1 MEGSY
6 PVSST
11 AVRRRTCMALLA
23 FSACFGLAT
32 GVRSAPLMGQTSL
45 ALVAS
50 SAALPASPMG
60 LASGALLPFLLAAWA
75 SWIGLEG
82 LTVLVCLLKGFA
94 FGLLGGGLGL
104 VFGSAA
110 WLVRLLLLFTDWI
123 CFPLLCWFCLR
134 RFTGRRR
141 ELWTDLAVC
150 GTLALLAVFLEVCVI
165 APFLAS
171 LL

>member
-1 MEGSY
+1 MDLSY
-6 PVSST
+6 PVSFA
-11 AVRRRTCMALLA
+11 AVRRRTCMALFA

-32 GVRSAPLMGQTSL
+32 GVRSASLMGLSSL
-45 ALVAS
+45 AMLAS
-50 SAALPASPMG
+50 SASAVASPMG
-60 LASGALLPFLLAAWA
+60 LASGALLPFLLSAWA

-82 LTVLVCLLKGFA
+82 LTVLVCLMKAFA

-110 WLVRLLLLFTDWI
+110 WLVRLLLLFSDWI

-134 RFTGRRR
+134 RLTGRHR

-150 GTLALLAVFLEVCVI
+150 GTLAPLVVFLEVSVI

>member
-1 MEGSY
+1 
-6 PVSST
+6 
-11 AVRRRTCMALLA
+11 
-23 FSACFGLAT
+23 
-32 GVRSAPLMGQTSL
+32 
-45 ALVAS
+45 
-50 SAALPASPMG
+50 MG